1 MAELPLTLDDAIAQ
15 AQTATQA
22 AISAGYTRLQV
33 ELLFPELKPLPVAEQ
48 FLPAF
53 ADWGSGLKVFFPDA
67 GMAAL
72 AKRDWGEVRFQ
83 IRSLD
88 VAGARQTTSVEDQMD
103 AADQLYIFVA
113 PSAVEVSPVEQICNA
128 AGERPIVLFNSRLED
143 VSTIGIGYAG
153 RQLRQR
159 FLDTIE
165 PCYYLRPLD
174 DQSALLRCY
183 PDPWQVWL
191 QTDGVYQAIAEVPEK
206 PDSEKLD
213 EIFSAATGSQSPRQG
228 LLSGLQQFLRALG
241 R

>member
-1 MAELPLTLDDAIAQ
+1 MAELPTTLDDAIAQ

-22 AISAGYTRLQV
+22 AIAAGYTRLQV
-33 ELLFPELKPLPVAEQ
+33 EILFPELKPLPVAEK

-53 ADWGSGLKVFFPDA
+53 ADWGSGLKVFFTDA

-72 AKRDWGEVRFQ
+72 AKRDWGEVPFQ

-88 VAGARQTTSVEDQMD
+88 VAGARQTTSVEEQIDPE
-103 AADQLYIFVA
+103 DQLYIFVA
-113 PSAVEVSPVEQICNA
+113 PSAVEVAPVEQICA
-128 AGERPIVLFNSRLED
+128 VAGDRPIVLFNARLED
-143 VSTIGIGYAG
+143 VATIGIGYAG

-165 PCYYLRPLD
+165 PCYHLRPLD
-174 DQSALLRCY
+174 DHSAILRCY

-191 QTDGVYQAIAEVPEK
+191 ETDGIYQAIAEVAEK

-213 EIFSAATGSQSPRQG
+213 EIFSAATGSQKSRQG
-228 LLSGLQQFLRALG
+228 LLSGLQQLLRALG